1 MIEFVET
8 MDRTKAIIDLLDK
21 NDIVKARQLLVEWN
35 EESEDKLDEFHKESE
50 KTFDNNRH
58 L

>member
-35 EESEDKLDEFHKESE
+35 EESEEKLDEFHKESE

>member
-8 MDRTKAIIDLLDK
+8 MDRTKVIIDLLDK

-35 EESEDKLDEFHKESE
+35 EESEEKLDEFHKESE